1 MADRRSVPAR
11 MTAEQAKKLLF
22 AALDNERSDAEDL
35 TTSDEEDTNENL
47 ASASHISSDV
57 DSGTSA

>member
-22 AALDNERSDAEDL
+22 AAFDNERSDAEDL